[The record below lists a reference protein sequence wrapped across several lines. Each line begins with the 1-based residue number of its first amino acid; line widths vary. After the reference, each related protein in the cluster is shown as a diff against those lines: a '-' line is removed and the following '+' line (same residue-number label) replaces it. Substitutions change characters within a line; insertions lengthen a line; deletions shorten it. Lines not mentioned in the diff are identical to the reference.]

1 MRNPYAEEER
11 MTSMQEM
18 APWPQVMTTLPMQ
31 TPAGEQE
38 NDWLQAKDCARADT
52 SAPPEDDIPYHL
64 LVEHANDA
72 IIILQNGRV
81 VYQNTAHITML
92 GYSTVELEQGDF
104 LSCVAPEDRQRTT
117 GYYHQRLRGE
127 PVPEQYTVDL
137 VSSTGKR
144 ITAEVKAR
152 VIAYRGQLATLIVTR
167 DITQRH
173 HAEQALDRAHQH
185 MTQLLQAI
193 PSLLIGLDARHTVVW
208 WNTTAEKLLGR
219 TAAEVVGQRLST
231 CSMPWHASLILQGL
245 TTCQGTGEAVRLDDI
260 PFQYTDGTRGY
271 LGISI
276 SCVPASKDEDL
287 HFLLMGQDVTRRR
300 QLESQ
305 LARRQKLEAIG
316 QLAAGIA
323 HEINTPTQYIGD
335 NIRFLQ
341 DAFGDLR
348 ALLTQYKALLQATRA
363 GAFSS
368 PLLRQIET
376 TAAHLDSEFLIEEIP
391 QAIQQSLEGIE
402 RVTKIVQAMK
412 VFSHPGMGHKI
423 PIDLN
428 RAIEST
434 ITVARNEWKHIAEV
448 ALDLDPA
455 LPLVPC
461 LPDEINQVVLNLI
474 VNAAHAIADVVDAPS
489 TEKGGIAVRT
499 RQEPDGIVL
508 SITDTGSGIPAAI
521 RDRIF
526 DPFFTTKAV
535 GKGTGQGLAIA
546 YDVIVRKHA
555 GTITFDTVEGEGTTF
570 IVRLPLAGV

>member
-1 MRNPYAEEER
+1 
-11 MTSMQEM
+11 
-18 APWPQVMTTLPMQ
+18 
-31 TPAGEQE
+31 
-38 NDWLQAKDCARADT
+38 
-52 SAPPEDDIPYHL
+52 
-64 LVEHANDA
+64 
-72 IIILQNGRV
+72 
-81 VYQNTAHITML
+81 ML
-92 GYSTVELEQGDF
+92 GYSIVELAQRDF
-104 LSCVAPEDRQRTT
+104 LACVAPEDRQRVA
-117 GYYHQRLRGE
+117 GYYQRQLHGE

-144 ITAEVKAR
+144 LTAEVKPR
-152 VIAYRGQLATLIVTR
+152 VIAYRGQHATLVVTR

-173 HAEQALDRAHQH
+173 HAEQALDSAHQR
-185 MTQLLQAI
+185 MTQLLTAI
-193 PSLLIGLDARHTVVW
+193 PSLLIGLDTRRTVVW

-219 TAAEVVGQRLST
+219 TATEVVGKRLSS
-231 CSMPWHASLILQGL
+231 CSIPWHEGPLLQGL
-245 TTCQGTGEAVRLDDI
+245 ATCQDTGEAVRLDDI
-260 PFQYTDGTRGY
+260 PFQYADGTRGY

-276 SCVPASKDEDL
+276 SLVHASKDEDL

-316 QLAAGIA
+316 QLAAGMA

-341 DAFGDLR
+341 DAFGDLGG
-348 ALLTQYKALLQATRA
+348 LLAHYTALLQAARA
-363 GAFSS
+363 GTLPLS
-368 PLLRQIET
+368 LLRQIES
-376 TAAHLDSEFLIEEIP
+376 TAAHLDIAYLVEEIP

-412 VFSHPGMGHKI
+412 DFSHPGAGHKI

-448 ALDLDPA
+448 VLDLDPS
-455 LPLVPC
+455 LPPAPC

-474 VNAAHAIADVVDAPS
+474 VNAAHAIAEVVEAHGS
-489 TEKGGIAVRT
+489 GKGCITVRT
-499 RQEPDGIVL
+499 RQERDGVVL

-526 DPFFTTKAV
+526 DLFFTTKAV
-535 GKGTGQGLAIA
+535 GRGTGQGLAIA
-546 YDVIVRKHA
+546 YDVVVRKHA

-570 IVRLPLAGV
+570 MVRLPIVEV